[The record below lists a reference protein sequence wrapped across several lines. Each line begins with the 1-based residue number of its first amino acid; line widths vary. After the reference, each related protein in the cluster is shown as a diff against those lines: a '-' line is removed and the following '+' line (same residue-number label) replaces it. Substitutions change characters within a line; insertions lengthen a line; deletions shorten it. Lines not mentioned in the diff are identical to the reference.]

1 MDAEKSTDLSS
12 SSSHF
17 TSSCKLASSS
27 SLRIALV
34 AIDRKLASTI
44 RSIPHKWTS
53 IFDMRFQQTAANK
66 LKVTLIENC
75 LPKRLFCGRKLGSS
89 RIRRW
94 TACGSPASGGDY
106 ERRQDREGGHT
117 LRVSIVGKGTKC
129 QCPPPPP
136 PPPPASVLKL
146 RGENEGWG
154 SDHLIT
160 ASPAPLPR
168 TGPPA
173 IRHRPLLDHH
183 QQQQQHR
190 KPDNETKASYDRR
203 RPTSPAATEEGARS
217 IPTSGVVRPPCPYAR
232 ALGRRRRAGLAWGG
246 GFGEEAGD
254 PLPRNTA
261 GKLGGF
267 SGGTRRRTDG
277 PPPSPRETTKRDTKP
292 APGGERELTRRS
304 KRRGVVLT
312 PAERTGDLVVA
323 VERYARRKEETEEE
337 GKEGV
342 TTSPTTATRTR
353 PRPTPALAMLLRL
366 GLGGGEERGGGRGFA
381 EARAAAAAAAE
392 EAAAA
397 PAAGHDGYIR
407 PSKMNNAI

>member
-1 MDAEKSTDLSS
+1 MQV
-12 SSSHF
+12 
-17 TSSCKLASSS
+17 
-27 SLRIALV
+27 LRHQAGI
-34 AIDRKLASTI
+34 T
-44 RSIPHKWTS
+44 
-53 IFDMRFQQTAANK
+53 
-66 LKVTLIENC
+66 
-75 LPKRLFCGRKLGSS
+75 
-89 RIRRW
+89 
-94 TACGSPASGGDY
+94 SGGKI
-106 ERRQDREGGHT
+106 ERGGHT

-129 QCPPPPP
+129 QCPPP

-232 ALGRRRRAGLAWGG
+232 ALGRRRRRAGLAWGG
-246 GFGEEAGD
+246 GFGVGLCGIWESVSPPRCGFALLFVARQEEAGD

-261 GKLGGF
+261 GKLGGC

-323 VERYARRKEETEEE
+323 VERY
-337 GKEGV
+337 
-342 TTSPTTATRTR
+342 
-353 PRPTPALAMLLRL
+353 
-366 GLGGGEERGGGRGFA
+366 
-381 EARAAAAAAAE
+381 
-392 EAAAA
+392 
-397 PAAGHDGYIR
+397 YIR